1 MGKGGGQGRGGGGN
15 SAGESNRKVAHKK
28 VDQKGD
34 GERAHKHGSLMLT
47 DPFQCVTDDE
57 RKWATVRLPAA
68 SLR

>member
-34 GERAHKHGSLMLT
+34 GERAHKHGILMLT